1 MIRQTA
7 PPSRGGPRTGR
18 QPAGHTVV
26 HVPSVGVLHGQY
38 GGGVGGLSAQ
48 RAGRGAAV
56 VLGGAALFQVGLAA
70 GAPWGAAA
78 WGGRR
83 QGTLPAGLRAASG
96 GSAVMLGAIAALA
109 ASPDP
114 AHPILRTRM
123 LRGSAAYLAV
133 GALANAA
140 SRSPVERWW
149 APVNAVGAV
158 LLWRATTSP

>member
-1 MIRQTA
+1 
-7 PPSRGGPRTGR
+7 
-18 QPAGHTVV
+18 
-26 HVPSVGVLHGQY
+26 
-38 GGGVGGLSAQ
+38 
-48 RAGRGAAV
+48 
-56 VLGGAALFQVGLAA
+56 
-70 GAPWGAAA
+70 
-78 WGGRR
+78 
-83 QGTLPAGLRAASG
+83 
-96 GSAVMLGAIAALA
+96 MLGAIAALA